1 MNSASRKD
9 SILPDAQ
16 RDMPHGSLAPQPP
29 RAQPEDKFEVD
40 LFGIVLAL
48 ESTEPT
54 VRNFREEQLVKALVS
69 GTRVTHYDPGKGG
82 EIWDVGEDNPRYET
96 DADSLRDT
104 EEEDDWEGDWKGD
117 WKGEPVPWEVDELV
131 GFGLRDSRFDQS
143 V

>member
-9 SILPDAQ
+9 SILADAQ

-48 ESTEPT
+48 ESTEPK

-82 EIWDVGEDNPRYET
+82 EI
-96 DADSLRDT
+96 
-104 EEEDDWEGDWKGD
+104 
-117 WKGEPVPWEVDELV
+117 
-131 GFGLRDSRFDQS
+131 
-143 V
+143 